1 MEAEDGGQED
11 RQAHVAAQGG
21 LTWLGRGSND
31 GTHVM
36 EGLLAVGAGVHFYG
50 CDLTPTTHTPPGRWP
65 SLYKMFRTL
74 CRTVRQYLPKKVAS
88 KTMKTTTTH

>member
-1 MEAEDGGQED
+1 MMMEAEDGGQED

-36 EGLLAVGAGVHFYG
+36 VSKVFLQLVQVYTFMFVISHQRHTHPLVVGHPYTRCSGRYVVPYANTFQKKLLQR
-50 CDLTPTTHTPPGRWP
+50 P
-65 SLYKMFRTL
+65 
-74 CRTVRQYLPKKVAS
+74 
-88 KTMKTTTTH
+88 